1 MKSQYIMKLFLV
13 IPFFFLYPFILSAQQ
28 SLPSPEMADGKLIL
42 PHTVV
47 PKENWYSLGRMYN
60 LNPKELAAFNQTT
73 IEKGLS
79 VGQRLQIPLTNDNFA
94 QAGKPATDEVFIPL
108 HHIVRE
114 KEGLYRIGQDH
125 NKIPASQLRSLN
137 NLPSDAI
144 QPGMML
150 VVGHLRV
157 KKDQSAL
164 AAAAI
169 ANKGIPVIAEPV
181 SKPAANAAPPAE
193 KPAAA
198 VPVQEV
204 KKPVAPAVVSTPAA
218 PATPKPTPKET
229 APGSE
234 AGGFFAAFFTEQ
246 MSAGPRTAKTA
257 MAASFKSTSGWKD
270 RKYYALM
277 SDIQPGTIVK
287 YVNPSNGKY
296 VYAKV
301 LGELPSIREND
312 GIDARLSNAAMS
324 ELGLDEGKHEL
335 QLQWTKQ

>member
-1 MKSQYIMKLFLV
+1 MKLFMV
-13 IPFFFLYPFILSAQQ
+13 ISFFFLFPLILSAQQ
-28 SLPSPEMADGKLIL
+28 SLPSPELADGKLIL
-42 PHTVV
+42 RHTVV

-79 VGQRLQIPLTNDNFA
+79 VGQLLQIPLTNDNFA
-94 QAGKPATDEVFIPL
+94 QSGQPATDEVFLPL
-108 HHIVRE
+108 HHVVRE

-125 NKIPASQLRSLN
+125 NKIPASLLRSLN

-150 VVGHLRV
+150 VVGYLRV

-164 AAAAI
+164 AAASAV
-169 ANKGIPVIAEPV
+169 NRGMPVMTEPV
-181 SKPAANAAPPAE
+181 PKPAVNTTPPAE
-193 KPAAA
+193 KPAVG

-204 KKPVAPAVVSTPAA
+204 KKTVPAPVVNAPSGPVATKSAPNETIPVSA
-218 PATPKPTPKET
+218 
-229 APGSE
+229 
-234 AGGFFAAFFTEQ
+234 AGGFFAGIFADQ
-246 MSAGPRTAKTA
+246 MSAGPLSAKTA
-257 MAASFKSTSGWKD
+257 MVASFKSTSGWKD

-277 SDIQPGTIVK
+277 SEIQAGTIVK
-287 YVNPSNGKY
+287 YLNPSNGKF

-312 GIDARLSNAAMS
+312 GITARLSNAAMS
-324 ELGLDEGKHEL
+324 ELGLDEGKYEL
-335 QLQWTKQ
+335 KLQWTKQ